1 MSENSQSEHVN
12 NHYFPLAI
20 VFNENTVYAVFVLIF
35 FTYWSEYQ
43 IQCGKPCFSNTHQN
57 GEWTETST
65 RQNEIELAMFG
76 EWYFF
81 KTRQQIPNKQYSNV
95 QQFILQILT
104 KSLTWSRRI
113 NTLLRAALISSSPI
127 SLSSSFKF

>member
-1 MSENSQSEHVN
+1 MQ
-12 NHYFPLAI
+12 
-20 VFNENTVYAVFVLIF
+20 
-35 FTYWSEYQ
+35 W
-43 IQCGKPCFSNTHQN
+43 GKPFFSNTSQN

-76 EWYFF
+76 EWHFF
-81 KTRQQIPNKQYSNV
+81 QTCQQIPNKQYSNV

-104 KSLTWSRRI
+104 RRI
-113 NTLLRAALISSSPI
+113 NTLLRAALISSSSI